1 MIKKKNT
8 KSLSNWIFCV
18 IVRVWF
24 VQFYLNKASIFNSL
38 RTLSFAFFASLT
50 KKVAIDFTLAFHWL
64 RGWRTFSRPI
74 IEPDEAKPIKSGS
87 TFHTRLKNRYFFCF
101 TVLENYW
108 KAVYLAR
115 SMGSGPLFFKS
126 DAQSPPST
134 YSNTIQRCFFVSKLH
149 HIPTTN
155 GFSAKVRMSLS
166 ANTCCTWF
174 LCSISCL
181 FIFFIANLIWVC
193 LCRTR

>member
-1 MIKKKNT
+1 MIKKNT

-87 TFHTRLKNRYFFCF
+87 TFHTRLKIAIFFVLPFKRITEKQF
-101 TVLENYW
+101 TWRDPWE
-108 KAVYLAR
+108 AV
-115 SMGSGPLFFKS
+115 
-126 DAQSPPST
+126 
-134 YSNTIQRCFFVSKLH
+134 RCFSKAMHSLLPR
-149 HIPTTN
+149 HIPTPYKDVSSSQN
-155 GFSAKVRMSLS
+155 
-166 ANTCCTWF
+166 CTTF
-174 LCSISCL
+174 QPQTDSRRRSECL
-181 FIFFIANLIWVC
+181 FL
-193 LCRTR
+193 RTLVAPDFCAA

>member
-1 MIKKKNT
+1 MIKKNT

-87 TFHTRLKNRYFFCF
+87 TFHTRLKNRYFFLF
-101 TVLENYW
+101 YPFRELLKSRLPGEIHG
-108 KAVYLAR
+108 KRSAVFQKRCAISSLDIFQHHTKMFLRLKTAPHSNHKR
-115 SMGSGPLFFKS
+115 ILGEGQNVSFCEHLLHLISVQHKLLVHLLHRKS
-126 DAQSPPST
+126 HLSL
-134 YSNTIQRCFFVSKLH
+134 FVSY
-149 HIPTTN
+149 
-155 GFSAKVRMSLS
+155 
-166 ANTCCTWF
+166 
-174 LCSISCL
+174 
-181 FIFFIANLIWVC
+181 
-193 LCRTR
+193 